1 MIEKAKNAPPLGSLR
16 AEKPRRVQLH
26 VLVDRKSER
35 IATLTESRMQYRESR
50 RGRSGWL
57 LLPRTSNPSA
67 RRLSKTASSQSRN
80 GQRRLRV
87 PTQCPRTDPRRETAS
102 ALIPAKALIY
112 GPPAR
117 QAYRSIAGRRAGCEG
132 RVRQRDFIA
141 LRAVARGRPIAAA
154 HATASLY
161 GPFRRRTPCRSRRAV
176 VAAQGVLIH
185 LIQLLLWTMLTRL
198 RMPPCHLQG
207 SAEISNV
214 HLSKRTRRPSLFTP
228 GVGYRSE
235 RIRSHHAFEFLLV
248 RGEFEIGSLAVRRQ
262 RHIDSSDLERG
273 TIEMRNLDGTS

>member
-141 LRAVARGRPIAAA
+141 LRAVARGRPIAARACHCFFIWPLQEA
-154 HATASLY
+154 HAM
-161 GPFRRRTPCRSRRAV
+161 PFATRSCRGA
-176 VAAQGVLIH
+176 
-185 LIQLLLWTMLTRL
+185 
-198 RMPPCHLQG
+198 G
-207 SAEISNV
+207 SA
-214 HLSKRTRRPSLFTP
+214 
-228 GVGYRSE
+228 Y
-235 RIRSHHAFEFLLV
+235 
-248 RGEFEIGSLAVRRQ
+248 
-262 RHIDSSDLERG
+262 SSDPA
-273 TIEMRNLDGTS
+273 TTLDDAYAAAHAAMPSPGQR